1 MNLEQVVRERQADW
15 HELERLLSGPARA
28 RPDEAQRLVQL
39 ASLYRAAAGDAARV
53 RAAGADDGTIAY
65 LDGLL
70 ARAHNRLYRAP
81 KPRRGAFTA
90 FVSHVFPQTVRDN
103 ARFVGWA
110 SAAFY
115 GPFLFGLLC
124 AVVLPSFG
132 PAVMGPEQVELYRR
146 MYEQAPTQSQGVGSG
161 SVSVS
166 FYIQHNTSIAFR
178 CFATGIFWGL
188 GSVFTLVY
196 NGLVIG
202 TVFGVLIAD
211 EKALN
216 ILTFTCGH
224 SAWELTAIVI
234 AGAAG
239 LRMGWALVSTKGL
252 TRLASLKEAGP
263 TVATLVG
270 GAALMLFV
278 AACIEGLWS
287 GSAMPAPVKWAFAVG
302 QILCVAAWLV
312 YGGRRSRPTV
322 ER

>member
-15 HELERLLSGPARA
+15 QALEGLLS
-28 RPDEAQRLVQL
+28 RPVRSNPEAAGQLLQL
-39 ASLYRAAAGDAARV
+39 AALYRAAAADAARV

-90 FVSHVFPQTVRDN
+90 FVSHVFPRTVRDN
-103 ARFVGWA
+103 ARFFWAA

-115 GPFLFGLLC
+115 APFFFGLLC
-124 AVVLPSFG
+124 AFVIPAFG
-132 PAVMGPEQVELYRR
+132 PAVMSPEQVELYRR
-146 MYEQAPTQSQGVGSG
+146 MYEHTPSGVEGVGDG
-161 SVSVS
+161 SMSVS

-178 CFATGIFWGL
+178 CFATGIFFGL

-202 TVFGVLIAD
+202 TVFGVLTAD
-211 EKALN
+211 EKAVNL
-216 ILTFTCGH
+216 LTFTCGH

-239 LRMGWALVSTKGL
+239 LRMGWALVATRGL

-263 TVATLVG
+263 AVATLVG
-270 GAALMLFV
+270 GAAIMLFV

-287 GSAMPAPVKWAFAVG
+287 GSAIPPPIKWGFAVL
-302 QILCVAAWLV
+302 QIVGVAAYLV
-312 YGGRRSRPTV
+312 YGGRPTKAGA
-322 ER
+322 R

>member
-1 MNLEQVVRERQADW
+1 MNAEQVVRHRQADW
-15 HELERLLSGPARA
+15 ERL
-28 RPDEAQRLVQL
+28 EALLTRDGRSTRVAAHEVVEL
-39 ASLYRAAAGDAARV
+39 ASLYRAAAADAARV

-81 KPRRGAFTA
+81 KPRRGAFTW
-90 FVSHVFPQTVRDN
+90 FVLEGFPATVRDN
-103 ARFVGWA
+103 ARFIAWA

-115 GPFLFGLLC
+115 APFVFGLLC
-124 AVVLPSFG
+124 AVLLPAFG
-132 PAVMGPEQVELYRR
+132 PAVMGPDQVEMMRR
-146 MYEQAPTQSQGVGSG
+146 MYEEAPSESRNFGAGSM
-161 SVSVS
+161 SVS

-188 GSVFTLVY
+188 GSVFTLVF
-196 NGLVIG
+196 NGLTIG

-211 EKALN
+211 EKTHNL
-216 ILTFTCGH
+216 LTFTCGH
-224 SAWELTAIVI
+224 AAWELTAIVI

-239 LRMGWALVSTKGL
+239 LRMGWALVSTGGL
-252 TRLASLKEAGP
+252 TRLASLKAAGP

-287 GSAMPAPVKWAFAVG
+287 SSPIPPPVKWGFAVV
-302 QILCVAAWLV
+302 QLVCVSTYLFH
-312 YGGRRSRPTV
+312 GGRKSAVAR
-322 ER
+322 